1 MPPTGKD
8 MRTISE
14 HILAPETGIAIQIT
28 TGDHLR
34 VSDLEGGQVV
44 DMVVFN
50 ANNLREKLSL
60 PYSRSR
66 YRPQEGQTFYPGDKL
81 LKGDVLRS
89 TIYRAMMRIVEE
101 TPEPKGIHGVDGR
114 MCNRHLYEAYGQ
126 GLKDGCQEIIAAAIA
141 PYGLEPEDIPDCM
154 DLFMDYHHDCSKG
167 RWVIGECVSRPG
179 DYIQFEALMNC
190 LVALSNCPYF
200 PGKPMKIEILA
211 HDGVEANL

>member
-1 MPPTGKD
+1 MD
-8 MRTISE
+8 MRTIFE
-14 HILAPETGIAIQIT
+14 HILAPETGIAIKIT

-34 VSDLEGGQVV
+34 VIDLEGGQVV

-50 ANNLREKLSL
+50 ADNLREKLSL

-81 LKGDVLRS
+81 LEGDVLRS

-154 DLFMDYHHDCSKG
+154 DLFMDYHHDCDEG
-167 RWVIGECVSRPG
+167 RWVIGERVSRPG
-179 DYIQFEALMNC
+179 DYIEFEALMGC

-200 PGKPMKIEILA
+200 PGKPMKLEVLA
-211 HDGVEANL
+211 DDGAANIP